1 MSRPLAM
8 IIEPSD
14 ALLGLL
20 RMKAAAE
27 AGRWPLDLSMR
38 LRGTVEAEVQRIG
51 ELVEAVGVCI
61 QHLEAH
67 GVARVDRR
75 PQSRFSDVDGALHLM
90 ACAFEVNVDLDNLKL
105 ALERGDG
112 PTREGAQHLAASA
125 RKLLWALVR
134 SDLLNCPRLLLSGV
148 EQPPDRALRFFD
160 AYLSR
165 AWNGAGLP
173 ELPLP
178 RRDRGPGSLRP
189 PASLAPEPGE
199 VVLPLVTPAM
209 PPVDPAAVFDP
220 PLHAGG
226 GSVEDLA
233 AAATVN
239 TEVGAMALGV
249 DRTPYPLRSPLR
261 RTPRPDPW
269 ADVADR
275 ETLTQDQIRIERHA
289 PLADLTDSLGGST
302 VQIRTSDI
310 LSEDARFFILASGVK
325 WPCDQAALDAARAR
339 LFESTETP
347 PDGVEDPS
355 VTLSRQR
362 RLDRGYDELYLLSS
376 RPH

>member
-1 MSRPLAM
+1 MTRPLAM
-8 IIEPSD
+8 IVEPSD
-14 ALLGLL
+14 ALMGLL

-38 LRGTVEAEVQRIG
+38 LRGTVEAEVQRLS
-51 ELVEAVGVCI
+51 ELVEGVGVCI
-61 QHLEAH
+61 QHAEAH

-90 ACAFEVNVDLDNLKL
+90 ACAFEVNVDLDNIKL

-112 PTREGAQHLAASA
+112 PTREGAQHLAASI
-125 RKLLWALVR
+125 RRLLLALVR

-148 EQPPDRALRFFD
+148 EQPPDRALRFYD
-160 AYLSR
+160 AYLAR
-165 AWNGAGLP
+165 AWEGGALP

-178 RRDRGPGSLRP
+178 RRDRGPGSIRP
-189 PASLAPEPGE
+189 PASLAPEPGD

-209 PPVDPAAVFDP
+209 PPVDPAA
-220 PLHAGG
+220 

-239 TEVGAMALGV
+239 TEVGAVALGV
-249 DRTPYPLRSPLR
+249 DRTPYSLLSPLR

-269 ADVADR
+269 GDVADR
-275 ETLTQDQIRIERHA
+275 ETLTHEQIRIERHA
-289 PLADLTDSLGGST
+289 PLGDLTEGLGGST
-302 VQIRTSDI
+302 VQIRSSDI
-310 LSEDARFFILASGVK
+310 LSEDARFFILTSGVT
-325 WPCDQAALDAARAR
+325 WPCDAAALDAARAR
-339 LFESTETP
+339 LFSSIDTP
-347 PDGVEDPS
+347 PDGVDDPGTA
-355 VTLSRQR
+355 VLRQR